1 MRQLKKYELPT
12 DQPTTIKL
20 TLSCIYLSN
29 WPSYSCV
36 IHSISIQTVWVFAW
50 KISTYQEPEDKQL
63 FSNQILHFNKFS
75 PHPEIPPLHPSI
87 FSQDALSVRPNL
99 VAMTMPP
106 GEEEEDDDF
115 KLKFS
120 L

>member
-1 MRQLKKYELPT
+1 MYLPVQLA
-12 DQPTTIKL
+12 KL
-20 TLSCIYLSN
+20 LLCYPFN
-29 WPSYSCV
+29 
-36 IHSISIQTVWVFAW
+36 IHSNCLGLSFEILTD
-50 KISTYQEPEDKQL
+50 QEPEDKQL

>member
-1 MRQLKKYELPT
+1 MCNIHASCLGLSFEILT
-12 DQPTTIKL
+12 D
-20 TLSCIYLSN
+20 
-29 WPSYSCV
+29 
-36 IHSISIQTVWVFAW
+36 
-50 KISTYQEPEDKQL
+50 QEPEDKQL

-75 PHPEIPPLHPSI
+75 PHPEIPPLHFHSEIPPLHPSI

-99 VAMTMPP
+99 VAMTMPS